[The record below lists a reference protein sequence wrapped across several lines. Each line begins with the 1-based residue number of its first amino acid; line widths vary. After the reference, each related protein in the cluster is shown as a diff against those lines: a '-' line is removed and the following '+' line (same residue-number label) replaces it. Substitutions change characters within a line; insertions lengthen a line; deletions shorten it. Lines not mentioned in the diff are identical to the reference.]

1 MDWKKTLLICLGI
14 LLAGAALT
22 LLIFSTEP
30 EATRSG
36 ALKETAMLVNVVEVQ
51 RDTFTPTISAMGT
64 VQPSR
69 DIILSP
75 RVSGEITRLSENFTP
90 GGYVREG
97 EVLMQIDPA
106 DYRNVLQQR
115 KSELMQAEAD
125 LNIEMG
131 RQEVAKQDY
140 ELLDDSLTGANR
152 NLILREPQL
161 NAARSRVESA
171 HAAVEQAELDLQRTT
186 IRAPF
191 DAYILS
197 RNVNV
202 GSQVAAGD
210 ELARLVGTDEYWVE
224 AAVPQTSLR
233 WITVPRNG
241 ETGSPVTIQNRTAWE
256 PDEHRKGT
264 LFRLIGA
271 LENETRMARVLVSVP
286 DPLGYLSGDT
296 SQPRLMIG
304 SFVETNIQAER
315 LESVVRV
322 NRDYIRQDDTIWVMQ
337 NDSLDI
343 RDVDIIFRD
352 ATYAY
357 ITEGLND
364 GEHVVT
370 TNLST
375 VVEGSPLRLESADS
389 TNTVTASADTLSN
402 GNL

>member
-1 MDWKKTLLICLGI
+1 MDWKKTLFICLGI
-14 LLAGAALT
+14 LIAGAAIT

-36 ALKETAMLVNVVEVQ
+36 AMKETAMLVDVVETE

-64 VQPSR
+64 VQPSQ
-69 DIILSP
+69 DIVLSP
-75 RVSGEITRLSENFTP
+75 RVSGEITSLSENFTP
-90 GGYVREG
+90 GGYVEKG
-97 EVLMQIDPA
+97 EVLLQIDPA
-106 DYRNVLQQR
+106 DYRNILQQR

-140 ELLDDSLTGANR
+140 ELLNDSLTGANR

-161 NAARSRVESA
+161 NAARSQVESA
-171 HAAVEQAELDLQRTT
+171 RAAVEQAELNLRRTT

-191 DAYILS
+191 DAYILT
-197 RNVNV
+197 RNVNI
-202 GSQVAAGD
+202 GSQVASGD
-210 ELARLVGTDEYWVE
+210 ELARLVGIDEYWIE
-224 AAVPQTSLR
+224 AAVPQTNLR

-241 ETGSPVTIQNRTAWE
+241 GTGSPVTIRNRTAWE
-256 PDEHRKGT
+256 PDESREGT
-264 LFRLIGA
+264 LFRLVGA

-286 DPLGYLSGDT
+286 DPHGYLSGDT
-296 SQPRLMIG
+296 TQPRLMIG
-304 SFVETNIQAER
+304 SFVETNIEAER
-315 LESVVRV
+315 LENVIRI

-343 RDVDIIFRD
+343 RDVEIIFRD

-364 GEHVVT
+364 GEKIVT

-375 VVEGSPLRLESADS
+375 VVDGSPLRLESADS
-389 TNTVTASADTLSN
+389 APETASADTLSN
-402 GNL
+402 SDM

>member
-36 ALKETAMLVNVVEVQ
+36 AMKETAMLVDVVEVQ

-64 VQPSR
+64 VQPSQ

-90 GGYVREG
+90 GGYVQEG

-131 RQEVAKQDY
+131 RQEVAKQDF

-171 HAAVEQAELDLQRTT
+171 QAAVEQAELNLQRTT
-186 IRAPF
+186 VRAPF

-202 GSQVAAGD
+202 GSQVASGD
-210 ELARLVGTDEYWVE
+210 ELARLVGIDEYWVE
-224 AAVPQTSLR
+224 TAVPQTSLR

-241 ETGSPVTIQNRTAWE
+241 GTGSPVTIRNRTAWE
-256 PDEHRKGT
+256 PDEHREGT
-264 LFRLIGA
+264 LFRLVGA

-286 DPLGYLSGDT
+286 DPHGYLSGDT
-296 SQPRLMIG
+296 TQPRLMIG
-304 SFVETNIQAER
+304 SFVETNIQAEK
-315 LESVVRV
+315 LDNVVRV
-322 NRDYIRQDDTIWVMQ
+322 NRDYIRQDDTIWVMH

-364 GEHVVT
+364 GEQVVT

-389 TNTVTASADTLSN
+389 TNTVTASADTLST

>member
-1 MDWKKTLLICLGI
+1 MDWKKTLFICLGI
-14 LLAGAALT
+14 LIAGAAIT

-36 ALKETAMLVNVVEVQ
+36 AMKETAMLVDVVETE

-64 VQPSR
+64 VQPSQ
-69 DIILSP
+69 DIVLSP
-75 RVSGEITRLSENFTP
+75 RVSGEITSLSENFTP
-90 GGYVREG
+90 GGYVEKG
-97 EVLMQIDPA
+97 EVLLQIDPA
-106 DYRNVLQQR
+106 DYRNILQQR

-140 ELLDDSLTGANR
+140 ELLNDSLTGANR

-161 NAARSRVESA
+161 NAARSQVESA
-171 HAAVEQAELDLQRTT
+171 RAAVEQAELNLQRTT

-191 DAYILS
+191 DAYILT
-197 RNVNV
+197 RNVNI
-202 GSQVAAGD
+202 GSQVASGD
-210 ELARLVGTDEYWVE
+210 ELARLVGIDEYWIE

-241 ETGSPVTIQNRTAWE
+241 GTGSPVTIRNRTAWE
-256 PDEHRKGT
+256 PDESREGT
-264 LFRLIGA
+264 LFRLVGA

-286 DPLGYLSGDT
+286 DPHGYLSGDT
-296 SQPRLMIG
+296 TQPRLMIG
-304 SFVETNIQAER
+304 SFVETNIEAER
-315 LESVVRV
+315 LENVIRI

-343 RDVDIIFRD
+343 RDVEIIFRD

-364 GEHVVT
+364 GEKIVT

-375 VVEGSPLRLESADS
+375 VVDGSPLRLESADS
-389 TNTVTASADTLSN
+389 ATETASADTLSN
-402 GNL
+402 SDM